1 MEARLSQ
8 AALVVAAF
16 AAFGFSLGLSSA
28 SGANSLPPSVRTQH
42 FIVTAPTQDLAVQ
55 VAQHAEKFRRDL
67 AIEWLGHELPP
78 WRDMC
83 PIDVRLAKGAGGAT
97 SFMFD
102 RGVPF
107 GWTMNIQGPPD
118 RILDSVLP
126 HEITHTIFA
135 THFGRP
141 LPRWADEGAC
151 TTVEHDSERKRQDG
165 FLIEFLHTDRGIPF
179 NKMFAMKEYPRDILP
194 LYSQGYSLTKYL
206 IQHGGKRKFVDY
218 VGEGMKTNNWTAATR
233 KYYGYE
239 NLSDLQVKWV
249 AWVGSGS
256 PRLVPDDAA
265 AGDMRGLAASP
276 PAAPPAQP
284 NPQTLIQHDA
294 IAAATPAAGGE
305 TLVAATDSGRS
316 KPSVAMQMLTAEQNA
331 AYGWQ
336 APPAQN
342 SRIFATAE
350 AKTQPPA
357 PSTFS
362 AASAMQPQS
371 PGASVASRPIS
382 DGWYARQRD
391 RAQSGAGAAV
401 DDNPRSLPPSSLPT
415 GSLPTGSPSF
425 AAPQP
430 GAAFPGAAQSP
441 PTQLEPSSP
450 VSRASHIEPIGVQR
464 GSPASAGA
472 AAGTAAAGDRR
483 VLMEWSRS
491 GPSQLPTS
499 SSRDDLRGLAVQDP
513 LPLR

>member
-1 MEARLSQ
+1 
-8 AALVVAAF
+8 
-16 AAFGFSLGLSSA
+16 
-28 SGANSLPPSVRTQH
+28 
-42 FIVTAPTQDLAVQ
+42 
-55 VAQHAEKFRRDL
+55 
-67 AIEWLGHELPP
+67 
-78 WRDMC
+78 MC
-83 PIDVRLAKGAGGAT
+83 PITVQLAKGAGGAT

-151 TTVEHDSERKRQDG
+151 TTVEHDIERKRQDG

-218 VGEGMKTNNWTAATR
+218 VGEGMKTNNWTAVTR

-249 AWVGSGS
+249 AWVGQGS
-256 PRLVPDDAA
+256 PRLVPDDGS
-265 AGDMRGLAASP
+265 AGDMRGLAVSTP
-276 PAAPPAQP
+276 PAQPTQP
-284 NPQTLIQHDA
+284 NPQTLIDYDA
-294 IAAATPAAGGE
+294 IAQATSAADDRA
-305 TLVAATDSGRS
+305 LVAATDSDRS
-316 KPSVAMQMLTAEQNA
+316 KPSVAMQIALAKQNA

-342 SRIFATAE
+342 SRVFATAE
-350 AKTQPPA
+350 AKSQPPA

-362 AASAMQPQS
+362 ALSATQPQS

-391 RAQSGAGAAV
+391 RAQDRTPSGPAV
-401 DDNPRSLPPSSLPT
+401 ADNPQSMPT
-415 GSLPTGSPSF
+415 ANSAL
-425 AAPQP
+425 P
-430 GAAFPGAAQSP
+430 GATVPASQVQGSAKSP
-441 PTQLEPSSP
+441 ATQLEPTSP
-450 VSRASHIEPIGVQR
+450 VSRAAHIEPIGVSR
-464 GSPASAGA
+464 GD
-472 AAGTAAAGDRR
+472 TAGDRR
-483 VLMEWSRS
+483 ILMEWSRS
-491 GPSQLPTS
+491 SPTQLP
-499 SSRDDLRGLAVQDP
+499 RGDVRGLAVQDS

>member
-16 AAFGFSLGLSSA
+16 VSFGFSLGPTSA
-28 SGANSLPPSVRTQH
+28 SAASVRTQH
-42 FIVTAPTQDLAVQ
+42 FIVTAPSQDLALQ
-55 VAQHAEKFRRDL
+55 VAQQAERFRRDL

-83 PIDVRLAKGAGGAT
+83 PITVQLAKGAGGAT

-249 AWVGSGS
+249 AWVGQGS
-256 PRLVPDDAA
+256 PRLVPDDGS
-265 AGDMRGLAASP
+265 AGDMRGLAAST
-276 PAAPPAQP
+276 PAAPRAGLD
-284 NPQTLIQHDA
+284 PQTLNPQDTLA
-294 IAAATPAAGGE
+294 SATPAAAE
-305 TLVAATDSGRS
+305 QTLVAAVDPGRS

-342 SRIFATAE
+342 SRVFATAE

-357 PSTFS
+357 PSTFN
-362 AASAMQPQS
+362 AASATQPQG

-391 RAQSGAGAAV
+391 RAQDRTPDRLQSA
-401 DDNPRSLPPSSLPT
+401 
-415 GSLPTGSPSF
+415 
-425 AAPQP
+425 P
-430 GAAFPGAAQSP
+430 GADTQASAISAPAQLDP
-441 PTQLEPSSP
+441 ANPI
-450 VSRASHIEPIGVQR
+450 SRAAHIEPIDAER
-464 GSPASAGA
+464 GSAVTAGA
-472 AAGTAAAGDRR
+472 AAPGDRR
-483 VLMEWSRS
+483 VLLEWSRS
-491 GPSQLPTS
+491 GQTQLP
-499 SSRDDLRGLAVQDP
+499 RGDARGDIRGLAVQDT